1 MAKLFNTMGRK
12 KQILK
17 PIIDNEI
24 RMYTCGPTV
33 YDYAHIGNLRAY
45 LCWDLLK
52 RVLESDGYSV
62 KHVMNFTDV
71 GHLVSDDDAG
81 QDKMEKG
88 AQRERK
94 SAWQVAEFYINAFR
108 NDIKKLRI
116 IEPTILPRATDHIKE
131 MIGMIQVLEKKG
143 FTYVIEDGVYFDSS
157 KLSDYGKLANLDI
170 EGLKAGARVEMA
182 EGKKNVTDFALWK
195 FSPKGGKRDME
206 WESPWGIGFP
216 GWHIECSVMAR
227 KYLGDTLDI
236 HCGGIDHIPV
246 HHTNEIAQSEA
257 ATGKK
262 FSKFWVHNEFM
273 SVEGKKMSKSL
284 GNFYTLKDIEEK
296 GFSPVSFRYLCLSS
310 HYRSQMSFSFE
321 ALKDAQNAVNN
332 LNDFFHRIKSSGKD
346 LKENAKIIKALEKAK
361 KNFKK
366 SLDDDLN
373 TPNALSAVFGLMKV
387 VNREIESGK
396 ADKKS
401 VEEVV
406 KFFDEFNRIFDV
418 LEETNNEISEEEQK
432 LIDQREAFRKERN
445 FEEADR
451 IREELKQ
458 RGLTLEDSPE
468 GPRWKRQK

>member
-1 MAKLFNTMGRK
+1 MVKLFNTMGRK
-12 KQILK
+12 KQLLK
-17 PIIDNEI
+17 PMIDNEI

-71 GHLVSDDDAG
+71 GHLVSDDDSG

-88 AQRERK
+88 AERERK
-94 SAWQVAEFYINAFR
+94 SAWEIADFYIGAFK

-116 IEPTILPRATDHIKE
+116 HEPTINPRATDHISE
-131 MIGMIQVLEKKG
+131 MIDMIKILEKKG
-143 FTYVIEDGVYFDSS
+143 FTYLIEDGVYFDSA

-182 EGKKNVTDFALWK
+182 EGKKNITDFALWK
-195 FSPKGGKRDME
+195 FSPKGSKRDME
-206 WESPWGIGFP
+206 WDSPWGKGFP

-262 FSKFWVHNEFM
+262 FSRFWVHNEFM
-273 SVEGKKMSKSL
+273 SVEGKKMSKSI

-296 GFSPVSFRYLCLSS
+296 GFSPIAFRYLCLSS

-321 ALKDAQNAVNN
+321 ALKDSQNAVDN
-332 LNDFFHRIKSSGKD
+332 LNDFVQRLKSTMHSNEENPRIS
-346 LKENAKIIKALEKAK
+346 KALEKAK
-361 KNFKK
+361 KNFLK

-373 TPNALSAVFGLMKV
+373 TPNALSAVFGLMKY
-387 VNREIESGK
+387 VNKEIESDK

-401 VEEVV
+401 IEELA
-406 KFFDEFNRIFDV
+406 KFFDEFNKIFDV
-418 LEETNNEISEEEQK
+418 LEESGEITAEEQK
-432 LIDQREAFRKERN
+432 LIDQREHFRKEKN
-445 FEEADR
+445 FIEADK
-451 IREELKQ
+451 IRDELKQ
-458 RGLTLEDSPE
+458 CGLSLEDSHQ